1 MSATPHP
8 GGGAAP
14 GGPFVIAIDGPAGTG
29 KSTVA
34 RRVAQAL
41 NAGYLDTG
49 AMYRI
54 VTLAV
59 LDAGVDPDNAD
70 AVAEL
75 LPQLTF
81 ETPINPG
88 MQYHRLGD
96 RDVSTEIRGAAVTLA
111 VTPVSANPAVRAF
124 LLERQRYLAHSGRM
138 VVEGRD
144 IGTVVVPDATLKIY
158 LTADAGER
166 ARRRHQQNVNIRARA
181 ENGSGSAAAGSS
193 SAGDSVSGGAVSG
206 GSVSGGAVSG
216 GGVSGFAGSGARSLA
231 AGTPAG
237 TTQTADTAADL
248 AAVAQDLHRR
258 DTKDSTR
265 AHAPLQAAADAD
277 VIDSSTLE
285 VDETVS
291 RVLALAK
298 ERGVR

>member
-1 MSATPHP
+1 MSGVPHP
-8 GGGAAP
+8 GGGAGP
-14 GGPFVIAIDGPAGTG
+14 SGPFVIAIDGPAGTG

-59 LDAGVDPDNAD
+59 LDAGVDPEDAD
-70 AVAEL
+70 AVAQL
-75 LPQLTF
+75 LPQLNF
-81 ETPINPG
+81 ETPVNAG
-88 MQYHRLGD
+88 MQHHQLGD
-96 RDVSTEIRGAAVTLA
+96 RDVSTEIRGGAVTLA

-124 LLERQRYLAHSGRM
+124 LLDRQRYLAASGRM

-144 IGTVVVPDATLKIY
+144 IGTVVVPEATLKIY

-166 ARRRHQQNVNIRARA
+166 ARRRHQQNAGLKARTNA
-181 ENGSGSAAAGSS
+181 RSGGPGSGSLATGS
-193 SAGDSVSGGAVSG
+193 
-206 GSVSGGAVSG
+206 
-216 GGVSGFAGSGARSLA
+216 
-231 AGTPAG
+231 G
-237 TTQTADTAADL
+237 TTQTADAADL
-248 AAVAQDLHRR
+248 AAVARDLHRR

-265 AHAPLQAAADAD
+265 VHAPLQAAPDAT

-285 VDETVS
+285 LDETVAM
-291 RVLALAK
+291 VLVLAK

>member
-1 MSATPHP
+1 VSGTPHP
-8 GGGAAP
+8 GSGAGP
-14 GGPFVIAIDGPAGTG
+14 SGPFVIAIDGPAGTG

-41 NAGYLDTG
+41 TAGYLDTG

-59 LDAGVDPDNAD
+59 LDAGVDPEDTD
-70 AVAEL
+70 AVTDL
-75 LPQLTF
+75 LPQLNF
-81 ETPINPG
+81 GTPVNPG
-88 MQYHRLGD
+88 MQHHRLGD
-96 RDVSTEIRGAAVTLA
+96 RDVTTEIRGAAVTLA
-111 VTPVSANPAVRAF
+111 VTPVSANPAVRAY
-124 LLERQRYLAHSGRM
+124 LLDRQQYLAHSGRM

-166 ARRRHQQNVNIRARA
+166 ARRRHQQNAGIRARA
-181 ENGSGSAAAGSS
+181 DSGSGSAA
-193 SAGDSVSGGAVSG
+193 SGGAVSG
-206 GSVSGGAVSG
+206 G
-216 GGVSGFAGSGARSLA
+216 AGSGSSTSSPA
-231 AGTPAG
+231 PAG
-237 TTQTADTAADL
+237 TTQTADAAADL
-248 AAVAQDLHRR
+248 AAVALDLHRR

-265 AHAPLQAAADAD
+265 AHAPLQAAADAV

-291 RVLALAK
+291 RVLVLAK